1 MKILKHLNIV
11 KLLEVINTEETLFI
25 VMEYL
30 SGGTLFT
37 YLEAQR
43 GLTEG
48 EARGAFRQLVPALQ
62 LYHER
67 AAVHRDVELSSFLL
81 DANNNVSISDFGRSN
96 HGHPGKKLDTLCG
109 SPAFTA
115 PELFLGLP
123 YTGPEVDVWSLGV
136 ILHTMVTG
144 SLPFRGRDYWE
155 LRQCMLRGQYHVPK
169 HLSSEMR
176 NLTQLMVTLYPTR
189 EGL

>member
-48 EARGAFRQLVPALQ
+48 EARGAFRQLVSALQ
-62 LYHER
+62 LCHQR
-67 AAVHRDVELSSFLL
+67 AAVHRDVELSSLLL
-81 DANNNVSISDFGRSN
+81 DANNNVSILDSGLSK
-96 HGHPGKKLDTLCG
+96 HWHPRKKLDTFCS
-109 SPAFTA
+109 SPLFTA

-123 YTGPEVDVWSLGV
+123 YTGPEVDVWSLSV
-136 ILHTMVTG
+136 VHSTPRRT
-144 SLPFRGRDYWE
+144 PW
-155 LRQCMLRGQYHVPK
+155 
-169 HLSSEMR
+169 
-176 NLTQLMVTLYPTR
+176 
-189 EGL
+189 